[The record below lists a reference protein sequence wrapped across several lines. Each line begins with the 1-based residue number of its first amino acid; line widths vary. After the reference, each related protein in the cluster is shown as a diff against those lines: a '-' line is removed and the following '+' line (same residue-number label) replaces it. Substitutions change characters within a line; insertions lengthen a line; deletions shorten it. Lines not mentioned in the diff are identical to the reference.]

1 MLFLHLWSTLRIN
14 TKALLLVTTKLI
26 QESPI
31 GVFDSGL
38 GGLTVLKSLEKILP
52 KEFFVYFGDT
62 AHVPYGNKSA
72 DAISC
77 YSRNIVDFFLE
88 LNAKAV
94 VIACNTASAV
104 AFQELRKSYNIP
116 LFDVVEPSVVHSNY
130 ISKTR
135 KIGVIGTHSTVHSKA
150 YTRSLL
156 ALNSDC
162 SVVEIACPLFVPLIE
177 EGWSDTPVAHE
188 VAHSYL
194 QTFQDTGMDTLILG
208 CTHYPIMAQT
218 IQGVV
223 NKHVQLVYSGETV
236 GKNLSA
242 FLETNNCKNNSGTP
256 GETQFYVTDYPQK
269 FDELGSRFLGRK
281 LEHVKHLLLT

>member
-1 MLFLHLWSTLRIN
+1 MRI
-14 TKALLLVTTKLI
+14 LLLMATNI
-26 QESPI
+26 SPESPI

-38 GGLTVLKSLEKILP
+38 GGLTVLKSLENILP
-52 KEFFVYFGDT
+52 NESFIYLGDT
-62 AHVPYGNKSA
+62 AHVPYGNKSV
-72 DAISC
+72 DTVVR
-77 YSRNIVDFFLE
+77 YSRSIMNFFLK
-88 LNAKAV
+88 NNVKAV

-104 AFQELRKSYNIP
+104 AYPKLCKDYNIP
-116 LFDVVEPSVVHSNY
+116 LFDVVLPSVMYANR
-130 ISKTR
+130 ISETR
-135 KIGVIGTHSTVHSKA
+135 NVGIIGTHSTIFSKA
-150 YTRSLL
+150 YTQSFKDIK
-156 ALNSDC
+156 SDC
-162 SVVEIACPLFVPLIE
+162 SIFEISCPLFVPLIE
-177 EGWSDTPVAHE
+177 EGWSNTFVAME
-188 VAHSYL
+188 VARTYL
-194 QTFQDTGMDTLILG
+194 EPFQETEIDTLILG